1 MADLTVLPVE
11 TRAQKKQFVRLP
23 WKLYAGDPNWI
34 PPLLGNHQ
42 ELLGYR
48 SHPFHDDAEMQT
60 FLAVR
65 NGQVCG
71 RIAATIHHAHNRRY
85 HEKRGFFGFFESID
99 DEHVAGALFD
109 TARDWLAERGM
120 HAIRGPMNPSFNY
133 EMGLLVKGFESPPTF
148 MMTYNPPYYADLI
161 EGWGFEK
168 VRDMYAF
175 LGHVDMV
182 DTLDQK
188 LWFVVEEA
196 TRRFDIKLRPIDTGR
211 FEEEVRLFLNIYNE
225 ANGNHWGFAPL
236 SDAEIVKMAN
246 GMKQLIVPD
255 LTTMAEVDGKT
266 VGTIFGMLDYNPR
279 IKQIQ
284 GRLFP
289 TGFLRI
295 LMGRKKIKR
304 IRMLA
309 AHVRPEFQR
318 WGLGLVLANS
328 VWQRVKHWGIE
339 EVEFS
344 WVMECNKLSRGTLER
359 AGVPRPNTYRLYDYA
374 IPSGSS

>member
-1 MADLTVLPVE
+1 MVFILDEVITGFRLSPGGAQVL
-11 TRAQKKQFVRLP
+11 
-23 WKLYAGDPNWI
+23 WD
-34 PPLLGNHQ
+34 
-42 ELLGYR
+42 
-48 SHPFHDDAEMQT
+48 
-60 FLAVR
+60 
-65 NGQVCG
+65 
-71 RIAATIHHAHNRRY
+71 
-85 HEKRGFFGFFESID
+85 
-99 DEHVAGALFD
+99 
-109 TARDWLAERGM
+109 
-120 HAIRGPMNPSFNY
+120 
-133 EMGLLVKGFESPPTF
+133 
-148 MMTYNPPYYADLI
+148 I
-161 EGWGFEK
+161 E
-168 VRDMYAF
+168 
-175 LGHVDMV
+175 
-182 DTLDQK
+182 
-188 LWFVVEEA
+188 
-196 TRRFDIKLRPIDTGR
+196 
-211 FEEEVRLFLNIYNE
+211 
-225 ANGNHWGFAPL
+225 
-236 SDAEIVKMAN
+236 
-246 GMKQLIVPD
+246 PD